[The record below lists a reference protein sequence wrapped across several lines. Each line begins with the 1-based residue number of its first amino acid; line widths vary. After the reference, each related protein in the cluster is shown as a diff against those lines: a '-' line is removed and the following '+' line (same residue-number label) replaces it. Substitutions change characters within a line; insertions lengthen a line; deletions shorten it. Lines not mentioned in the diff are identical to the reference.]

1 MSVDPDEPLDFASEP
16 DSDDLIDQLRRTVK
30 ESYDNGY
37 RDGRVD
43 QHMLHAEHCP
53 NVDAQLDWWRDRG
66 DAMFPPYP
74 PPSLMIAA
82 IALYVAGYTFTTTAF
97 FYVTVMWLTLA
108 FLVRLGLIVTVHW
121 NGRGDNDNDN
131 DNERDD

>member
-1 MSVDPDEPLDFASEP
+1 MSVDPDEPLDFTSEP
-16 DSDDLIDQLRRTVK
+16 DSDDLIDQLRLTVK

-43 QHMLHAEHCP
+43 QHMSHMEHCP
-53 NVDAQLDWWRDRG
+53 SVDDQGDWWRDRG

-74 PPSLMIAA
+74 PFILVFAA
-82 IALYVAGYTFTTTAF
+82 VMLYVTDITAATTAF
-97 FYVTVMWLTLA
+97 FYVTMMWSTLA
-108 FLVRLGLIVTVHW
+108 FLVRLGLLLAVHW
-121 NGRGDNDNDN
+121 NGREADDN